1 MSYSLNFISR
11 GHSKL
16 FVTDSDADKRE
27 TSPAGR
33 TPGQA
38 PPCVVSM
45 GGSGGSRGAAGG
57 QAVVSDA
64 HPLHPYCSVCGSV
77 CMYRL
82 PPEGFLEC
90 VFQGEPGS
98 LSS

>member
-1 MSYSLNFISR
+1 M
-11 GHSKL
+11 

-33 TPGQA
+33 TPGWA

-45 GGSGGSRGAAGG
+45 WGSGGGHGDAGG

-64 HPLHPYCSVCGSV
+64 HPLRPHCSGCGSV
-77 CMYRL
+77 CMYT
-82 PPEGFLEC
+82 
-90 VFQGEPGS
+90 
-98 LSS
+98 